1 MRIGPHLWSA
11 LAPVSVPF
19 NLTPDQ
25 AADIFTDT
33 FVSPVNTALDNDM
46 PAGEEA
52 IMDTSEATD
61 TAAFRIKLNRPR
73 SWRQVIENWSP
84 AVLIVVLLVVCEVCV
99 RVFNVPRFLLPTPSE
114 IARLAVNEWPLVQMH
129 SLYTLWSITTGY
141 LAAVVFALAAAALM
155 IRFTLAEKL
164 IMPIFV
170 GLQSVPKIAIAPL
183 ILVWVGA
190 GIESKILVV
199 ASIAFFPIIIN
210 TMAGFKEVDRGLAD
224 VFRSVDASER
234 QMFFRLRL
242 PYAMPYIFA
251 GLRIATTLS
260 VLGAIVAEWLAA
272 SNGLGYLVL
281 SGSFNFNTARS
292 FAAIIALAVIG
303 TAFFGLMSRVE
314 RMISWKREGNDAT
327 TQM

>member
-1 MRIGPHLWSA
+1 MTISHVDEMAAPAASA
-11 LAPVSVPF
+11 RNWRKSVERY
-19 NLTPDQ
+19 
-25 AADIFTDT
+25 
-33 FVSPVNTALDNDM
+33 SPLILV
-46 PAGEEA
+46 
-52 IMDTSEATD
+52 
-61 TAAFRIKLNRPR
+61 AF
-73 SWRQVIENWSP
+73 
-84 AVLIVVLLVVCEVCV
+84 LIVLWQVLVRFFEV
-99 RVFNVPRFLLPTPSE
+99 PAFLLPAPTD
-114 IARLAVNEWPLVQMH
+114 IVRLMIDEWPLIQMH
-129 SLYTLWSITTGY
+129 TISTIGSIATGY
-141 LAAVVFALAAAALM
+141 VAATAFALFVSAIM
-155 IRFTLAEKL
+155 IRYPLAERL

-190 GIESKILVV
+190 GSGSKVLVV
-199 ASIAFFPIIIN
+199 ASIAFFPIVIN

-292 FAAIIALAVIG
+292 FAAIIMLAIIG
-303 TAFFGLMSRVE
+303 TTFFASMSWLE
-314 RMISWKREGNDAT
+314 RMMSWKREGSDQT
-327 TQM
+327 TQV

>member
-1 MRIGPHLWSA
+1 MTMSHLDETASA
-11 LAPVSVPF
+11 SAAGAGVQPAVP
-19 NLTPDQ
+19 
-25 AADIFTDT
+25 A
-33 FVSPVNTALDNDM
+33 
-46 PAGEEA
+46 
-52 IMDTSEATD
+52 
-61 TAAFRIKLNRPR
+61 R
-73 SWRQVIENWSP
+73 SWRRTVERASP
-84 AVLIVVLLVVCEVCV
+84 AVLVVALVILWQVLV
-99 RVFNVPRFLLPTPSE
+99 RWFEIQPFLLPAPTD
-114 IARLAVNEWPLVQMH
+114 IVRLMVDEWPLIQMH
-129 SLYTLWSITTGY
+129 SLSTIWSITTGY
-141 LAAVVFALAAAALM
+141 LAAALFALAVSAMM
-155 IRFTLAEKL
+155 IRFPLFERL
-164 IMPIFV
+164 VMPIFV

-190 GIESKILVV
+190 GVGSKILVV
-199 ASIAFFPIIIN
+199 ASIAFFPIVIN

-292 FAAIIALAVIG
+292 FAAIIALAIIG
-303 TAFFGLMSRVE
+303 TAFFSLMSWIE
-314 RMISWKREGNDAT
+314 RMISWKREGSDAT
-327 TQM
+327 TQV

>member
-1 MRIGPHLWSA
+1 MLLIVFLVVLWQVLTRA
-11 LAPVSVPF
+11 FDDAEVPAAGA
-19 NLTPDQ
+19 DRRRQ
-25 AADIFTDT
+25 VDGRRMAADPD
-33 FVSPVNTALDNDM
+33 AQ
-46 PAGEEA
+46 
-52 IMDTSEATD
+52 
-61 TAAFRIKLNRPR
+61 PR
-73 SWRQVIENWSP
+73 HHRQHLSGYIT
-84 AVLIVVLLVVCEVCV
+84 AVL
-99 RVFNVPRFLLPTPSE
+99 
-114 IARLAVNEWPLVQMH
+114 
-129 SLYTLWSITTGY
+129 
-141 LAAVVFALAAAALM
+141 FALAISALM
-155 IRFTLAEKL
+155 IRFPLAERL

-190 GIESKILVV
+190 GIGSKIAVV
-199 ASIAFFPIIIN
+199 ASIAFFPIVIN

-224 VFRSVDASER
+224 VFRSVDANER

-251 GLRIATTLS
+251 GLRIATTLA

-303 TAFFGLMSRVE
+303 TAFFGLHVMGRAEESPGSAR
-314 RMISWKREGNDAT
+314 GAT
-327 TQM
+327 RRLKCDWPCRRRTR

>member
-1 MRIGPHLWSA
+1 MRAVALSVGDEPLQWLRQGGILTLIHAENPAQEQAVARNWRRNVERAGPVL
-11 LAPVSVPF
+11 
-19 NLTPDQ
+19 
-25 AADIFTDT
+25 
-33 FVSPVNTALDNDM
+33 
-46 PAGEEA
+46 
-52 IMDTSEATD
+52 
-61 TAAFRIKLNRPR
+61 
-73 SWRQVIENWSP
+73 
-84 AVLIVVLLVVCEVCV
+84 LIVVLLVLWQVLT
-99 RVFNVPRFLLPTPSE
+99 RAFDIPKFLLPAPTDV
-114 IARLAVNEWPLVQMH
+114 ARLMVDEWPLIQMH
-129 SLYTLWSITTGY
+129 SLATIGSIVSGY
-141 LAAVVFALAAAALM
+141 ITAVLFALGISALM
-155 IRFTLAEKL
+155 IRFPLVERL

-190 GIESKILVV
+190 GIGSKIAVV
-199 ASIAFFPIIIN
+199 ASIAFFPIVIN

-224 VFRSVDASER
+224 VFRSVDANER

-251 GLRIATTLS
+251 GLRIATTLA

-303 TAFFGLMSRVE
+303 TTFFAFMSWVE
-314 RMISWKREGNDAT
+314 RRISWKREGSNST
-327 TQM
+327 TQV